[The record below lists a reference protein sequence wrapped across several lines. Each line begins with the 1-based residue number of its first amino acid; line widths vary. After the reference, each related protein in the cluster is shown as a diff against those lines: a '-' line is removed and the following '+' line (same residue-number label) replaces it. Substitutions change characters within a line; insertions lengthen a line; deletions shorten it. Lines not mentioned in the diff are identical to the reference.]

1 MIIVNCKRVLD
12 VQTHYDSINIVEHI
26 ESLRYHYVIES
37 TFIITIITFN
47 RIKLDSVIFVV
58 EINQIR
64 QLGRS
69 FYSFLSSDNQHV
81 SEARHTALRL
91 SIRIKCT

>member
-1 MIIVNCKRVLD
+1 MTRL
-12 VQTHYDSINIVEHI
+12 TLLNI
-26 ESLRYHYVIES
+26 LNHYVI
-37 TFIITIITFN
+37 ITLLNQLLSLPSLHLN

>member
-1 MIIVNCKRVLD
+1 MTRL
-12 VQTHYDSINIVEHI
+12 TLLNI
-26 ESLRYHYVIES
+26 LNHYVIITLLNQLLS
-37 TFIITIITFN
+37 LPSLHFIVLQLTQNSIN

>member
-1 MIIVNCKRVLD
+1 MRIVNCKRVLD

-37 TFIITIITFN
+37 TFIITIN
-47 RIKLDSVIFVV
+47 RIKLDSVILVV

-64 QLGRS
+64 QL
-69 FYSFLSSDNQHV
+69 
-81 SEARHTALRL
+81 
-91 SIRIKCT
+91 

>member
-1 MIIVNCKRVLD
+1 MNIWNDSTQTRIYIYTSIVGSYLNIT
-12 VQTHYDSINIVEHI
+12 QNSI
-26 ESLRYHYVIES
+26 
-37 TFIITIITFN
+37 N

>member
-26 ESLRYHYVIES
+26 ESFYTHVYI
-37 TFIITIITFN
+37 N

>member
-26 ESLRYHYVIES
+26 ESFYTHVYLQLTQNSI
-37 TFIITIITFN
+37 N
-47 RIKLDSVIFVV
+47 RIVK
-58 EINQIR
+58 INQIR

>member
-26 ESLRYHYVIES
+26 ESLRYHYVIE
-37 TFIITIITFN
+37 N